1 MSRSLQDILN
11 DFIEEQGRSIVKK
24 KRTFESYL
32 TDLLKDY
39 PAERTI
45 SIHLSQIDAL
55 SKMASPATKNL
66 GKGEIARYADELVKR
81 YAVDKKKAKKMIR
94 MWAVALGV
102 QVPNQTVTKA
112 SPKQTPKKQ
121 TNSSRTTQT
130 STGNTSNQSKIVN
143 RNIANNLMV
152 FIIMPLFIAG
162 LTSNLFLQLNG
173 DIVFAKASFI
183 TSFMILIA
191 IFVSQEPV
199 FVKKT
204 SDILLAVI
212 LLVIALFF
220 TWRLFFWIGKLEDFP
235 EKGMEAI
242 LANKEL
248 KKLKCNTV
256 DRSNSLFYAVR
267 ICSKNKW
274 TLLIR
279 EKNGKTAIALGPV
292 PDGGWEQ
299 AEESMEQHFRL
310 LAGGKGNGIEPVRSG
325 TINGRNADELSEI
338 YSGKERDIG
347 YMIFV
352 DEENPEYEIGTLV
365 KELNLCDAGTQ
376 KGPCFL
382 DDGTDYIK
390 EGRTYYFRYGAI
402 VEMEF
407 DDDKG
412 RIEYAPNPD
421 GKRSK
426 AEEMVRE
433 IFGDSIEDIKSCT
446 LEKHPAICID
456 LKTGTRDREE
466 WKRMLQKI
474 RRFFRRAA
482 DLGGPNETA
491 GGIGN

>member
-1 MSRSLQDILN
+1 MVEDGDIAKGRVAFAALLFAGLALMPTASKHWDEDEADDGADSLSGMLTAAGIFVISLLGAWA
-11 DFIEEQGRSIVKK
+11 FFSIS
-24 KRTFESYL
+24 E
-32 TDLLKDY
+32 DLKDF
-39 PAERTI
+39 PKEGTEF
-45 SIHLSQIDAL
+45 LVLD
-55 SKMASPATKNL
+55 SPT
-66 GKGEIARYADELVKR
+66 VKDLR
-81 YAVDKKKAKKMIR
+81 
-94 MWAVALGV
+94 
-102 QVPNQTVTKA
+102 
-112 SPKQTPKKQ
+112 
-121 TNSSRTTQT
+121 
-130 STGNTSNQSKIVN
+130 
-143 RNIANNLMV
+143 
-152 FIIMPLFIAG
+152 
-162 LTSNLFLQLNG
+162 
-173 DIVFAKASFI
+173 
-183 TSFMILIA
+183 
-191 IFVSQEPV
+191 
-199 FVKKT
+199 
-204 SDILLAVI
+204 
-212 LLVIALFF
+212 
-220 TWRLFFWIGKLEDFP
+220 
-235 EKGMEAI
+235 
-242 LANKEL
+242 
-248 KKLKCNTV
+248 CNMV

-310 LAGGKGNGIEPVRSG
+310 LAGGKGNGIEPVRTG